1 MTGKM
6 EADRLQKF
14 GGPAI
19 QRFFRDP
26 ELIPDLAFCFISRN

>member
-6 EADRLQKF
+6 EADRLEKF

-26 ELIPDLAFCFISRN
+26 ELIRDLALFYSWLK

>member
-6 EADRLQKF
+6 EADRLEKF

-26 ELIPDLAFCFISRN
+26 ELFRDLALFYSGLK